1 MESDAEVILSTD
13 EVLKLFGTIQ
23 TAVDATISSS
33 TSLFNKV
40 EQKDEALE
48 FGQGLSLLNL
58 RPHLLLSSL
67 HQLVILLSLSLTSPQ
82 EEQPNPASSS
92 SLTTPFTNPRSR
104 PELSSLTD
112 ILTELAGELVMN
124 QEVMDKT
131 RSLENKL
138 EYQIK
143 KLVGLAEAEE
153 KRGKEVVEDV
163 EEDPLSFRPN
173 PTAIVNRNA
182 PKLREGTPS
191 DDDEAEGGDGIYRPP
206 RMAAVP
212 YSEEGAPSRRERERR
227 APALLSEFAATMD
240 SAPLLEST
248 SGLSVRP
255 TSSTLAKHSN
265 SISAKRAA
273 ELKRINEFEEENM
286 TRLVTS
292 KRDEKRRREDEEA
305 LAMGFGVGPS
315 RGRRGRNGLEAEL
328 EGVLGE
334 RGDKGVWD
342 GVSGKFGARGEV
354 LERGKKRTGGSG
366 AGASGS
372 GGKAKKARFE
382 KELARRRK

>member
-23 TAVDATISSS
+23 TAVDATTSSS
-33 TSLFNKV
+33 TPLLNKV
-40 EQKDEALE
+40 QNKDEDLDFAN
-48 FGQGLSLLNL
+48 GLSLLNL

-67 HQLVILLSLSLTSPQ
+67 HQLVILLVLRL
-82 EEQPNPASSS
+82 ASS
-92 SLTTPFTNPRSR
+92 TEATPDPSTSTALSIPFPNPRSR
-104 PELSSLTD
+104 PELTD
-112 ILTELAGELVMN
+112 DNVLNEIAGELVMN
-124 QEVMDKT
+124 QEVMDKV
-131 RSLENKL
+131 RGLENKL

-153 KRGKEVVEDV
+153 KRGKDVVEDV

-173 PTAIVNRNA
+173 PSAITSRTS
-182 PKLREGTPS
+182 PKPTRGGSPTGS
-191 DDDEAEGGDGIYRPP
+191 DDEKSGVYRPP
-206 RMAAVP
+206 RVAAVP
-212 YSEEGAPSRRERERR
+212 YSEAAPQGRERERR

-255 TSSTLAKHSN
+255 VTSAAAKYSN
-265 SISAKRAA
+265 SVSAKRAA
-273 ELKRINEFEEENM
+273 ELKRIEEFEEENM

-292 KRDEKRRREDEEA
+292 KREAKRRRDDEAA

-328 EGVLGE
+328 EGVLGD

-342 GVSGKFGARGEV
+342 GVSGKFGQRGDA
-354 LERGKKRTGGSG
+354 LERGKKRVSGTGST
-366 AGASGS
+366 S
-372 GGKAKKARFE
+372 GKAKKARFE

>member
-13 EVLKLFGTIQ
+13 DVLKLFGTIQ

-104 PELSSLTD
+104 PDLSSLTD
-112 ILTELAGELVMN
+112 VLTELAGELVMN

-173 PTAIVNRNA
+173 PQAIVNRNA

-191 DDDEAEGGDGIYRPP
+191 DDDAQGGDGIYRPP
-206 RMAAVP
+206 RVAAMP
-212 YSEEGAPSRRERERR
+212 YSEEGGPSRRERERR

-273 ELKRINEFEEENM
+273 ELKRINDFEEENM

-305 LAMGFGVGPS
+305 LAMGFGIGPS

-354 LERGKKRTGGSG
+354 LERGKKRSGGSG